1 MSQVFVRNTTGLF
14 RAALLHQRH
23 CSPAGNSRS
32 LSLDLHQ
39 QWSTLESTGQFR
51 FTPPTH
57 AMLAFRC
64 ALHYLL
70 RSGGV
75 AAQAARYR
83 ANNAIVRRGLTELG
97 FRPLV
102 RPGDDCYIITSFV
115 CPTDRRFSFPELYR
129 RLSERGLVI
138 YPGKATRADC
148 FRVGNIGDL
157 HEEDMHRLVE
167 AVRQVLQEMEVPI
180 PVTLCGQ

>member
-1 MSQVFVRNTTGLF
+1 MEAS
-14 RAALLHQRH
+14 
-23 CSPAGNSRS
+23 
-32 LSLDLHQ
+32 
-39 QWSTLESTGQFR
+39 GQFR

-64 ALHYLL
+64 ALQHLL
-70 RSGGV
+70 TSGGV

-83 ANNAIVRRGLTELG
+83 SNNAIVKRGLGELG

-102 RPGDDCYIITSFV
+102 RPGDDCYIITSFL
-115 CPTDRRFSFPELYR
+115 CPTDASFSFTELYR

-138 YPGKATRADC
+138 YPGKVTQADC

-157 HEEDMHRLVE
+157 HAEDMDRLVLG
-167 AVRQVLQEMEVPI
+167 VREVLQEMGVSI
-180 PVTLCGQ
+180 PVSYGHQ